1 MQTLDLAIII
11 LFLAGNTLFGLW
23 HGKSNKSNRDYF
35 VGGHTLPWIV
45 SMLSIVASETSVL
58 TFVSV
63 PGLAFRGDWSFLQ
76 LAMGYIIGRILVSFI
91 LLPMYFK
98 QGVSSIYEII
108 GIRFGPAMQKLA
120 AVIFLVTRTLGDA
133 IRFLAAGVV
142 VQVVTGWSLPQSVM
156 IIGIVTLVYTL
167 SGGIKAV
174 VWLESFQFALYLL
187 GGILSILFLLQ
198 SINISTADI
207 VASLANS
214 SKLKIINFDPH
225 ILTNPFSF
233 FSAFIGGI
241 LLSLSSHGVDHMMVQ
256 RVLGCKNLK
265 SAKKAMIGS
274 GIFVF
279 FQFSV
284 FLLVGSLL
292 SIFMQGAPMVKDREF
307 AFFIVHYLPT
317 GLKGLLIAGVLSAA
331 MSTHSSAIN
340 ALASSTVNDILGGK
354 GSLGL
359 SRLISLFWAILL
371 IFIALMFDAG
381 DKAIIMVGL
390 EIASFTYGGLLGL
403 FLLSKSKKEF
413 HSASLGVGLVASMAI
428 VFLLKFL
435 GLAWTWYILVSV
447 IVNIIFVFIF
457 ETLVRAFVAA
467 NQQANENRE
476 VPSVSGT
483 FFTKFLTN
491 E

>member
-1 MQTLDLAIII
+1 MQTIDLAIII
-11 LFLAGNTLFGLW
+11 MFLAGNTLFGLW
-23 HGKSNKSNRDYF
+23 HGKSNKSTKDYF
-35 VGGHTLPWIV
+35 IGNHTLPWVV

-76 LAMGYIIGRILVSFI
+76 LAIGYIIGRILVSFV

-98 QGVSSIYEII
+98 HGVSSIYEII

-120 AVIFLVTRTLGDA
+120 AIIFLVTRTLGDA

-142 VQVVTGWSLPQSVM
+142 VQVVTGWSLPLCII
-156 IIGIVTLVYTL
+156 IIGAVTLIYTL

-187 GGILSILFLLQ
+187 GGLLSILFLLQ
-198 SINISTADI
+198 HINMDI
-207 VASLANS
+207 PAIIASLANAG
-214 SKLKIINFDPH
+214 KLTIINPDTH
-225 ILTNPFSF
+225 LLTNPFAF
-233 FSAFIGGI
+233 FSALIGGI

-256 RVLGCKNLK
+256 RVLGCKNLNA
-265 SAKKAMIGS
+265 AKKAMIGS

-292 SIFMQGAPMVKDREF
+292 SLFMHGASMEKDREF

-340 ALASSTVNDILGGK
+340 ALASSTVNDLLGGK
-354 GSLGL
+354 SSLGS
-359 SRLISLFWAILL
+359 SRMISLFWAIQL
-371 IFIALMFDAG
+371 IMIALMFDAG

-403 FLLSKSKKEF
+403 FLLSKSKRAF
-413 HSASLGVGLVASMAI
+413 HPASLGIGLVASMGI

-435 GLAWTWYILVSV
+435 GLAWTWYITVSV
-447 IVNIIFVFIF
+447 LVNIVV
-457 ETLVRAFVAA
+457 TTGVDM
-467 NQQANENRE
+467 
-476 VPSVSGT
+476 S
-483 FFTKFLTN
+483 FFKKKPDDGQ
-491 E
+491 

>member
-1 MQTLDLAIII
+1 MQPLDLAIII
-11 LFLAGNTLFGLW
+11 LFLAGNTFFGLW
-23 HGKSNKSNRDYF
+23 HGKSNKSTKDYF
-35 VGGHTLPWIV
+35 IGNHTLPWIV

-63 PGLAFRGDWSFLQ
+63 PGLAFRGNWSFLQ
-76 LAMGYIIGRILVSFI
+76 LAMGYIIGRILVSFV

-98 QGVSSIYEII
+98 HGVSSIYEII
-108 GIRFGPAMQKLA
+108 GIRFGPGIQKLA

-133 IRFLAAGVV
+133 IRFLAAGVI

-187 GGILSILFLLQ
+187 GGILSILFLLE
-198 SINISTADI
+198 SINMGIPEI
-207 VASLANS
+207 VASLANAG
-214 SKLKIINFDPH
+214 KLKIINPDPN
-225 ILTNPFSF
+225 ILTNPFAF

-256 RVLGCKNLK
+256 RVLGCKDLR

-292 SIFMQGAPMVKDREF
+292 SVFMQGIPMEKDREF
-307 AFFIVHYLPT
+307 AYFIVNYLPT

-354 GSLGL
+354 SSLGS
-359 SRLISLFWAILL
+359 SRLISLAWAILL
-371 IFIALMFDAG
+371 IIIALMFDAG
-381 DKAIIMVGL
+381 NEAIIMVGL

-403 FLLSKSKKEF
+403 FLLSKSKRAF
-413 HSASLGVGLVASMAI
+413 HPASLGIGLVASMGI

-435 GLAWTWYILVSV
+435 GLAWTWYITVSV
-447 IVNIIFVFIF
+447 LVNL
-457 ETLVRAFVAA
+457 LVTTGFDL
-467 NQQANENRE
+467 
-476 VPSVSGT
+476 T
-483 FFTKFLTN
+483 FFKKKIK
-491 E
+491 

>member
-1 MQTLDLAIII
+1 MQPIDLAIII

-23 HGKSNKSNRDYF
+23 HGKSNKSTKDYF
-35 VGGHTLPWIV
+35 IGSHTLPWVV
-45 SMLSIVASETSVL
+45 SMFSIVASETSVL

-76 LAMGYIIGRILVSFI
+76 LAMGYIIGRVLVSFV

-98 QGVSSIYEII
+98 HGVSSIYEVI
-108 GIRFGPAMQKLA
+108 GIRFGPGMQKLA

-133 IRFLAAGVV
+133 IRFLAAGVI
-142 VQVVTGWSLPQSVM
+142 VQVVTGWSLPLSVM
-156 IIGIVTLVYTL
+156 IIGLVTLVYTL

-187 GGILSILFLLQ
+187 GGILSIMFLLQ
-198 SINISTADI
+198 SINTSIPEI
-207 VASLANS
+207 VASLANAG
-214 SKLKIINFDPH
+214 KLKIINPDPH
-225 ILTNPFSF
+225 ILTNPFAF

-241 LLSLSSHGVDHMMVQ
+241 MLSLSSHGVDHMMVQ
-256 RVLGCKNLK
+256 RVLGCKDLG

-292 SIFMQGAPMVKDREF
+292 SVFMHGAPMEKDREF
-307 AFFIVHYLPT
+307 AFFIVNYLPT
-317 GLKGLLIAGVLSAA
+317 GIKGLLIAGVLSAA

-354 GSLGL
+354 SSLGS
-359 SRLISLFWAILL
+359 SRLISLAWAILL
-371 IFIALMFDAG
+371 IIIALTFDAG

-403 FLLSKSKKEF
+403 FLLSKSKRAF
-413 HSASLGVGLVASMAI
+413 HPTSLGIGLVASMGI

-435 GLAWTWYILVSV
+435 GLAWTWYITVSV
-447 IVNIIFVFIF
+447 MVNL
-457 ETLVRAFVAA
+457 LVTT
-467 NQQANENRE
+467 
-476 VPSVSGT
+476 GIDLT
-483 FFTKFLTN
+483 FFKKKR